1 MQKFLSLLFSR
12 RALAVVGVLVL
23 ALLVWFVGPLVS
35 FDTLRP
41 LGEYDVVLA
50 ALGSYVYSSIKR
62 VGRPFYLQQIHT
74 YYSNS
79 GH

>member
-1 MQKFLSLLFSR
+1 M
-12 RALAVVGVLVL
+12 
-23 ALLVWFVGPLVS
+23 
-35 FDTLRP
+35 
-41 LGEYDVVLA
+41 GEYDVVLA